1 MKKTIIALVA
11 ALFGL
16 ISFEANAQLVYTP
29 FNPGNSSSSTPI
41 PNYSRGGR
49 TQRSTRPAPRVE
61 YTRTNAYCKTGVDT
75 YGKLPIVIEYG
86 SNGIRVVQ
94 VYYAPQALVYGASD
108 GRWVDI
114 YPVSVQSCYPDYSN
128 NPLEK
133 NFMYKANI
141 NGTTF
146 YFDL

>member
-1 MKKTIIALVA
+1 MKKTIITVIA

-16 ISFEANAQLVYTP
+16 VSFEANAQLVYTP
-29 FNPGNSSSSTPI
+29 YIPNRSSSSVPI
-41 PNYSRGGR
+41 PNYSRG
-49 TQRSTRPAPRVE
+49 RSQSYSQPAPRVE
-61 YTRTNAYCKTGVDT
+61 YTRTNAYCMTGADT
-75 YGKLPIVIEYG
+75 YGKMPIVIEYG
-86 SNGIRVVQ
+86 SNGMRVVQ
-94 VYYAPQALVYGASD
+94 VYYAPQSMVYGASE

-114 YPVSVQSCYPDYSN
+114 YPVSVTSCHPDYSN

-133 NFMYKANI
+133 SFMYKATI